1 VTAFRKGFWCVFVIF
16 LGFLSL
22 AAAQSPSPGLEERLG
37 KLEQLVER
45 LQKSQEEMALRL
57 PPPLPATIR
66 APIRAGTRSWGPEQ
80 ATGMPDTR
88 GYGDLPT
95 AWATQNRDGGEEWLE
110 LSFERAVP
118 IQKVRVF
125 CSFNP
130 GALTKITTF
139 QADGQEAVFWEG
151 EQPPKDEVDVFEV
164 APKKNAASSQKIKLY
179 LDTKRKSGWNEID
192 AVEIVAADGAS
203 QWAQEAKA
211 SSFYGEGSGVGN
223 AKREVA
229 PGNTATRPGSL
240 KSPVTPFEPP
250 KNPKVGEVVAV
261 KWNSSWWAG
270 RILEVR
276 PNQRFQITYL
286 GWGDSWNEEV
296 GLDRLGVNAE
306 ADEISEQQKNPSA
319 GHGRTLVRPVFGGPE
334 VGQEAP
340 GFEVKTTDD
349 EMIKLADY
357 RGKYVL
363 LDFWATWCGPCRGET
378 PNLKAVYEQFGKREN
393 FVMIGL
399 SLDQEKDKP
408 ITYANEKGTQWIN
421 GFLGDWGK
429 DEVTKKYGVRG
440 IPSIWLVG
448 PDGKV
453 VAKGLRGEGIM
464 EAVRTV
470 LEEGKK

>member
-1 VTAFRKGFWCVFVIF
+1 MTASRKGFWGVFLIL

-22 AAAQSPSPGLEERLG
+22 AWAQSPSPGLEERLG

-45 LQKSQEEMALRL
+45 LQKSQEEMAARL
-57 PPPLPATIR
+57 PPPPPA
-66 APIRAGTRSWGPEQ
+66 PVPAGTRPWGPEQ
-80 ATGMPDTR
+80 ATGKPDTR

-95 AWATQNRDGGEEWLE
+95 AWATQNPDGGAEWLE

-139 QADGQEAVFWEG
+139 QADGQEMVFWEG

-164 APKKNAASSQKIKLY
+164 APRKDAPRSQKIKLY

-192 AVEIVAADGAS
+192 AVEIVAADGAG
-203 QWAQEAKA
+203 QWAREAKA
-211 SSFYGEGSGVGN
+211 SSFYGEGGGVGN
-223 AKREVA
+223 AEK
-229 PGNTATRPGSL
+229 
-240 KSPVTPFEPP
+240 
-250 KNPKVGEVVAV
+250 PKVI
-261 KWNSSWWAG
+261 
-270 RILEVR
+270 RR
-276 PNQRFQITYL
+276 R
-286 GWGDSWNEEV
+286 
-296 GLDRLGVNAE
+296 
-306 ADEISEQQKNPSA
+306 
-319 GHGRTLVRPVFGGPE
+319 VRPVPPANPGTCGGGAPVAQAEPE

-340 GFEVKTTDD
+340 GFEIKTTDD
-349 EMIKLADY
+349 KTIKLADY

-363 LDFWATWCGPCRGET
+363 LDFWATWCGPCVEET
-378 PNLKAVYEQFGKREN
+378 PNLKAVYEQFGKRED

-399 SLDQEKDKP
+399 SLDQDKEKP
-408 ITYANEKGTQWIN
+408 IAYAKEKGTQWID

-440 IPSIWLVG
+440 IPSIWLIG

-453 VAKGLRGEGIM
+453 VAKGVRGEGIM
-464 EAVRTV
+464 EAVRTA
-470 LEEGKK
+470 LEGGKK

>member
-1 VTAFRKGFWCVFVIF
+1 VAAFRKGFWCVFVIF

-22 AAAQSPSPGLEERLG
+22 AGAQSPSPGLEERLG

-45 LQKSQEEMALRL
+45 LQKSQEEMAARL
-57 PPPLPATIR
+57 PPPIP

-95 AWATQNRDGGEEWLE
+95 AWATQNPDGGAEWLE

-192 AVEIVAADGAS
+192 AVEIVAADGAA

-211 SSFYGEGSGVGN
+211 SSFYGEGGGVGN
-223 AKREVA
+223 AKKPNVIRRRVSPAKPANPGTCGGGA
-229 PGNTATRPGSL
+229 PA
-240 KSPVTPFEPP
+240 
-250 KNPKVGEVVAV
+250 A
-261 KWNSSWWAG
+261 
-270 RILEVR
+270 
-276 PNQRFQITYL
+276 Q
-286 GWGDSWNEEV
+286 
-296 GLDRLGVNAE
+296 AE
-306 ADEISEQQKNPSA
+306 
-319 GHGRTLVRPVFGGPE
+319 PE

-340 GFEVKTTDD
+340 GFEIKTTDD
-349 EMIKLADY
+349 ITIKLADY

-363 LDFWATWCGPCRGET
+363 LDFWATWCGPCVGET
-378 PNLKAVYEQFGKREN
+378 PNLKAVFEKYGQREN
-393 FVMIGL
+393 FAMIGL
-399 SLDQEKDKP
+399 SLDPEKERP
-408 ITYANEKGTQWIN
+408 IAYAKEKGTQWIN
-421 GFLGDWGK
+421 GFLGDWGR
-429 DEVTKKYGVRG
+429 DEVTKKYGVKG

>member
-1 VTAFRKGFWCVFVIF
+1 MTASRKGFWGVFLIL

-22 AAAQSPSPGLEERLG
+22 AWAQSPSPGLEERLG
-37 KLEQLVER
+37 KLEQMVER
-45 LQKSQEEMALRL
+45 LQKSQEEMAARL
-57 PPPLPATIR
+57 PPPPPA
-66 APIRAGTRSWGPEQ
+66 PVPAGTRPWGPEQ
-80 ATGMPDTR
+80 ATGKPDTR

-95 AWATQNRDGGEEWLE
+95 AWATQNPDGGAEWLE

-139 QADGQEAVFWEG
+139 QADGQEMVFWEG

-164 APKKNAASSQKIKLY
+164 APRKDAPRSQKIKLY

-192 AVEIVAADGAS
+192 AVEIVAADGAA

-211 SSFYGEGSGVGN
+211 SSFYGEGGGVGN
-223 AKREVA
+223 AEK
-229 PGNTATRPGSL
+229 
-240 KSPVTPFEPP
+240 
-250 KNPKVGEVVAV
+250 PKVI
-261 KWNSSWWAG
+261 
-270 RILEVR
+270 RR
-276 PNQRFQITYL
+276 R
-286 GWGDSWNEEV
+286 
-296 GLDRLGVNAE
+296 
-306 ADEISEQQKNPSA
+306 
-319 GHGRTLVRPVFGGPE
+319 VRPVPPANPGTCGGGAPVAQAEPE

-340 GFEVKTTDD
+340 GFEIKTTDD
-349 EMIKLADY
+349 KTIQLADY

-363 LDFWATWCGPCRGET
+363 LDFWATWCGPCVEET
-378 PNLKAVYEQFGKREN
+378 PNLKAVYEQFGKRED

-399 SLDQEKDKP
+399 SLDQDKEKP
-408 ITYANEKGTQWIN
+408 IAYAKEKGTQWID

-440 IPSIWLVG
+440 IPSIWLIG

-453 VAKGLRGEGIM
+453 VAKGVRGEGIM
-464 EAVRTV
+464 EAVRTA
-470 LEEGKK
+470 LDEGKK